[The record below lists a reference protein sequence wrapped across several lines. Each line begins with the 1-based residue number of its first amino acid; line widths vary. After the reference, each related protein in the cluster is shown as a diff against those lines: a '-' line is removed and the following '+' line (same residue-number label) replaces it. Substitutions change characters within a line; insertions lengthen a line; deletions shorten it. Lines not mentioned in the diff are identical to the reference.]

1 MQKFLAK
8 SLYRAIS
15 SYRGENAHKYLPAFR
30 ETQKLNGDDLKAHQL
45 ALLKELAEIAAKNV
59 PFYEEQL
66 VISGLGPDKL
76 ETLEDLEHYPII
88 NKDVIQEAPEEFANS
103 NYNKPSYWI
112 TTGGSTG
119 VPLRIIKD
127 AEGLGKRRA
136 AMYRFYEWWGIEV
149 GDKQARFW
157 GFPLDLAGR
166 LEEQRKDK
174 LMNRKRFN
182 AFELSPENF
191 SAFYKK
197 MQKFSPKYFYGF
209 VSAIFEFAK
218 FINET
223 DLDGSELGLNAIIVT
238 SETLYPDQRVAIGEA
253 FKAPVVAEY
262 GAGEAGIIGF
272 ECRKGRMH
280 VNSDSLIL
288 EVVDGKAVVTDLYSH
303 AMPLIRYNIG
313 DVVYVS
319 DEICDCGCGFPVIE
333 HVSGREVDLIDLGDG
348 NTAHAQALNYV
359 FQDFNELRRAIR
371 QFKVIQKAEDGALEV
386 QVVPNESYNPETEQ
400 AIESVIRERLGFP
413 GKIHIKAVA
422 DIPRDPSGKLRYFVK
437 ERK

>member
-15 SYRGENAHKYLPAFR
+15 SYRGENAHKYLSSFR
-30 ETQKLNGDDLKAHQL
+30 ETQKLNGDELKDYQL
-45 ALLKELAEIAAKNV
+45 QLLKELVGLAAKNV
-59 PFYEEQL
+59 PFYQEQL

-76 ETLEDLEHYPII
+76 ETLDDLERFPII
-88 NKDVIQEAPEEFANS
+88 SKDQIQEVPEEFANS
-103 NYNKPSYWI
+103 NFDKASYWV

-119 VPLRIIKD
+119 LPLRIIKD
-127 AEGLGKRRA
+127 AEGLGRRRA

-157 GFPLDLAGR
+157 GFPLDLGGK

-182 AFELSPENF
+182 AFELSAENF
-191 SAFYKK
+191 AAFYKS
-197 MQKFSPKYFYGF
+197 MQKFSPRYFYGF

-218 FINET
+218 YVKEEG
-223 DLDGSELGLNAIIVT
+223 LDGSELGLDAIIVT
-238 SETLYPDQRVAIGEA
+238 AETLYPDQRVAISEA
-253 FKAPVVAEY
+253 FGIPVVAEY
-262 GAGEAGIIGF
+262 GAGEVGIIGF

-280 VNSDSLIL
+280 INADSLIM
-288 EVVDGKAVVTDLYSH
+288 EVVDGKAVVTDLYSR

-313 DVVYVS
+313 DVVFVS
-319 DEICDCGCGFPVIE
+319 DEICECGCGFPIIE

-359 FQDFNELRRAIR
+359 FQDFNELRRAVH
-371 QFKVIQKAEDGALEV
+371 QFKVVQKAEDGALEV
-386 QVVPNESYNPETEQ
+386 LVVPTEYYNPETEQ

-413 GKIHIKAVA
+413 GRIYIKAVA